1 VPGASPKG
9 NAVAF
14 VGPITLLRRVT
25 ARLNSIGWTR
35 AAGGLAFATL
45 LGLVPVATV
54 AFAFVAQFPLFQE
67 FLDVL
72 ERFLLRYM
80 LPETASSLVHEYVV
94 GLATE
99 ASSLQGV
106 GIVFV
111 LVTAALVVGTL
122 ESEINAIWG
131 IRQKRP
137 LMRRVVLYL
146 VSITAGPVMIG
157 ATITFLM
164 WVLRESIAAVP
175 LQKSIVAA
183 ILEPLPFLFAI
194 AAFTVL
200 YALAPARKVAWSHAL
215 LSGALAAFAFEVS
228 KRVFAW
234 YVHNVPTYQ
243 MLYGALAA
251 FPVFLLWVFCF
262 WLIVLAGAAFTAA
275 LAEGSGRRT

>member
-1 VPGASPKG
+1 V
-9 NAVAF
+9 
-14 VGPITLLRRVT
+14 
-25 ARLNSIGWTR
+25 RLNSIGWTR
-35 AAGGLAFATL
+35 AAGSLSFATL

-80 LPETASSLVHEYVV
+80 LPETASSVVHEYVV

-99 ASSLQGV
+99 AASLQGL
-106 GIVFV
+106 GIIFV
-111 LVTAALVVGTL
+111 VITAALVVGTL

-131 IRQKRP
+131 IRQRRP
-137 LMRRVVLYL
+137 LMRRVMLYV

-157 ATITFLM
+157 ATITFIM
-164 WVLRESIAAVP
+164 WVLRQSIAAVP
-175 LQKSIVAA
+175 LQKSVVAA

-194 AAFTVL
+194 ACFSVL
-200 YALAPARKVAWSHAL
+200 YAVAPARKVAWSHAL
-215 LSGALAAFAFEVS
+215 LSGALAAFAFEAT
-228 KRVFAW
+228 KRAFAW
-234 YVHNVPTYQ
+234 YVRNVPTYQ

-251 FPVFLLWVFCF
+251 FPVFLLWIFLF

-275 LAEGSGRRT
+275 LAEGGTRRG